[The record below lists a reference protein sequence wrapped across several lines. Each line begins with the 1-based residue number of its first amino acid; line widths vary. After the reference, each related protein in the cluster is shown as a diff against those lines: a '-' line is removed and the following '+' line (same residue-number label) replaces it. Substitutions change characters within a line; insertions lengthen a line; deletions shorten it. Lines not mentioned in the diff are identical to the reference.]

1 MEMAMDF
8 VLAKLRS
15 FFGIELELPASSR
28 FSVHVNICSVLLAVL
43 GSCNLQVKIR
53 HLGPICG
60 PTFATL
66 CVAAFVL
73 AFYAL
78 LLNKTRKF
86 LIPAA
91 IMSPILSLVSLNI
104 FFVMVR
110 TSAEIVPIYLFEGII
125 SAYYWVGLMT
135 VFGLK
140 NPVANPVANPA
151 AGVV

>member
-1 MEMAMDF
+1 MAMDF

-91 IMSPILSLVSLNI
+91 IMSPILSLVERLLDVDIKQSKILLIN
-104 FFVMVR
+104 
-110 TSAEIVPIYLFEGII
+110 SSPSSEI
-125 SAYYWVGLMT
+125 
-135 VFGLK
+135 
-140 NPVANPVANPA
+140 
-151 AGVV
+151 

>member
-1 MEMAMDF
+1 MAMDF
-8 VLAKLRS
+8 VLAKL
-15 FFGIELELPASSR
+15 SS
-28 FSVHVNICSVLLAVL
+28 VICSVLLAVL

-110 TSAEIVPIYLFEGII
+110 TS
-125 SAYYWVGLMT
+125 
-135 VFGLK
+135 
-140 NPVANPVANPA
+140 
-151 AGVV
+151 